1 MSRYSR
7 QLFPFCTLVL
17 IFALWSMLAP
27 EHFLSVR
34 NLLNILRG
42 ASVTGIAAV
51 GMTFVVI
58 IAGIDL
64 SVGAMLSL
72 CAIVSAVSMLVFS
85 GAGLV
90 AIENGI
96 YVPLNGWAIAA
107 GTVLGVLTGGAAG
120 FLNGELIARLKLMP
134 FLATLGT
141 MVVFRSA
148 SLLVNDGR
156 PAVVSDYFWLDA
168 GTVFGVPAAVVLFF
182 GVLVVGGFLLQYT
195 TFGRY
200 VRALGSSPLTAL
212 HAGIDVTRLKV
223 GVYTICG
230 ILVGVAALVRMS
242 RVGAANP
249 SSAGVGL
256 ELDVIAAVLIGGA
269 SPAGGR
275 GTMVGTL
282 IGVLFV
288 ALLRNGMTL
297 LDISSYWQL
306 MTVGLLVLA
315 ALAQDRFET
324 LRIDPAK

>member
-17 IFALWSMLAP
+17 IFALWSVLAP

-156 PAVVSDYFWLDA
+156 PAEI
-168 GTVFGVPAAVVLFF
+168 
-182 GVLVVGGFLLQYT
+182 
-195 TFGRY
+195 GRAH
-200 VRALGSSPLTAL
+200 V
-212 HAGIDVTRLKV
+212 
-223 GVYTICG
+223 
-230 ILVGVAALVRMS
+230 
-242 RVGAANP
+242 
-249 SSAGVGL
+249 
-256 ELDVIAAVLIGGA
+256 
-269 SPAGGR
+269 
-275 GTMVGTL
+275 
-282 IGVLFV
+282 
-288 ALLRNGMTL
+288 
-297 LDISSYWQL
+297 
-306 MTVGLLVLA
+306 
-315 ALAQDRFET
+315 
-324 LRIDPAK
+324 

>member
-17 IFALWSMLAP
+17 IFALWSVLAP

-148 SLLVNDGR
+148 SLLVN
-156 PAVVSDYFWLDA
+156 
-168 GTVFGVPAAVVLFF
+168 
-182 GVLVVGGFLLQYT
+182 GGFLLQYT

-269 SPAGGR
+269 SPTGGR

>member
-1 MSRYSR
+1 MRDR
-7 QLFPFCTLVL
+7 
-17 IFALWSMLAP
+17 
-27 EHFLSVR
+27 
-34 NLLNILRG
+34 
-42 ASVTGIAAV
+42 V
-51 GMTFVVI
+51 GGFD
-58 IAGIDL
+58 A
-64 SVGAMLSL
+64 
-72 CAIVSAVSMLVFS
+72 VFS

-269 SPAGGR
+269 SPTGGR
-275 GTMVGTL
+275 GTKVGTM